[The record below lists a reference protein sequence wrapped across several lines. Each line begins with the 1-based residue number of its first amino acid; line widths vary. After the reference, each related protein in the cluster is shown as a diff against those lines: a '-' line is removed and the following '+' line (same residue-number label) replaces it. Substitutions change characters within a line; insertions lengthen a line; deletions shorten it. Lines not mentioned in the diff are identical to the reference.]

1 MIDISRERYERNGME
16 KIVDTD
22 NILWLNEKYIEEG
35 LDHKNLRETAL
46 KYL

>member
-16 KIVDTD
+16 KIVD
-22 NILWLNEKYIEEG
+22 NGKILRLNEKYIDEG
-35 LDHKNLRETAL
+35 LDHKNLRATAL